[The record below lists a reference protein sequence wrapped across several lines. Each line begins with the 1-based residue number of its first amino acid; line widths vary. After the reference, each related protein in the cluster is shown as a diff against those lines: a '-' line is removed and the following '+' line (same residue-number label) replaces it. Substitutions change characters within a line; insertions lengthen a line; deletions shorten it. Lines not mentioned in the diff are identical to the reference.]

1 MGAAADKLGGV
12 MIALLKRY
20 RYKGQY
26 GYIYIMAINDEDA
39 LIQAKRSLYRTE
51 QPDLGKL
58 EIYNTQTL
66 QYERVSS

>member
-1 MGAAADKLGGV
+1 